1 MSLDNLSVIA
11 FLSGFNLKQLMNI
24 FMSHIMGLD
33 KMLWTIILQS
43 YSEKRCQV
51 FYLTFLIVLIK
62 V

>member
-43 YSEKRCQV
+43 YSKKGAK
-51 FYLTFLIVLIK
+51 FFI
-62 V
+62 